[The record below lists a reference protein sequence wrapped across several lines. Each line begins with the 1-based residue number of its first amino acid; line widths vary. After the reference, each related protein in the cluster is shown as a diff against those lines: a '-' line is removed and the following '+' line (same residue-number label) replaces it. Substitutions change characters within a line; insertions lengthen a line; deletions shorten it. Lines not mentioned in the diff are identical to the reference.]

1 MSSGGEKR
9 FSPVCF
15 KENDVFLMTLETER
29 EERLFEKLYRKHVK
43 MMYNIAFAILQD
55 AYAAEDAVSSAFEKL
70 LKQPDMVRDVESD
83 RTKVYLI
90 VTVRNASIDI
100 HRKRK
105 RLAEVS
111 LDEAAETEM
120 IAYTYQRQQ
129 EEDKGLLEDIRNL
142 PEKYRQVIS
151 LKYTAGYTDRE
162 IAQILDISESNVRKR
177 IERAKKMLQKGGK
190 YHASN

>member
-1 MSSGGEKR
+1 M
-9 FSPVCF
+9 
-15 KENDVFLMTLETER
+15 FLMTLETE
-29 EERLFEKLYRKHVK
+29 EEKRLFEKLYVKYAK
-43 MMYNIAFAILQD
+43 MMYNIAFAVLQD
-55 AYAAEDAVSSAFEKL
+55 AYAAEDAVSVAFEKL
-70 LKQPDMVRDVESD
+70 LKQQDMVRDVESD
-83 RTKVYLI
+83 RTKVYLAVI
-90 VTVRNASIDI
+90 VRNASIDI

-105 RLAEVS
+105 RLAEVP

-120 IAYTYQRQQ
+120 AAYTYQRHQD
-129 EEDKGLLEDIRNL
+129 EDMGLLEDIRNL